1 MTAAID
7 TNILLDLLNEEAPD
21 KEASLALLEREE
33 RRGRLVTSEAVYAEL
48 AGRFSNRREL
58 DVFLTD
64 TGVQLERSSE
74 EALQLAGAAWRTY
87 TRRRPRAL
95 VCARCG
101 AAQSVRCE
109 TCGEPVRARQHIVA
123 DFLIG
128 AHALVHADRLL
139 TRDRGFYATYFPAL
153 ALA

>member
-1 MTAAID
+1 MISAAD
-7 TNILLDLLNEEAPD
+7 TNILIDILVPDEQFVEE
-21 KEASLALLEREE
+21 SRALLREA
-33 RRGRLVTSEAVYAEL
+33 RRDGAILLSEAAYAEL
-48 AGRFSNRREL
+48 VARFEAPADLPRFLHGAGI
-58 DVFLTD
+58 
-64 TGVQLERSSE
+64 QLEQSSQA
-74 EALQLAGAAWRTY
+74 ALELAGAAWRTY

-109 TCGEPVRARQHIVA
+109 ACGEPVRARQHIVA